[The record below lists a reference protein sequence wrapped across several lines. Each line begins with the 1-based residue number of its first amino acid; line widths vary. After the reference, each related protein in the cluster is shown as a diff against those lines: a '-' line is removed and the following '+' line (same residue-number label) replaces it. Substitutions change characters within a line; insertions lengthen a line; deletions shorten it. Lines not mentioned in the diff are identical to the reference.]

1 MVNLLVSQVIK
12 RKLLREV
19 TMTPQYDKQADKHG
33 CSSRYHFLHATTS
46 GSFLT
51 NTHVRTHTQA
61 RTAGLLLCS
70 CGTSELKQ
78 CKQRDVVCGCY
89 EAVWEFGG
97 IAPFVV

>member
-1 MVNLLVSQVIK
+1 MIN
-12 RKLLREV
+12 
-19 TMTPQYDKQADKHG
+19 TAA
-33 CSSRYHFLHATTS
+33 LHAIISCTLQLQDPFSQIHT
-46 GSFLT
+46 FA
-51 NTHVRTHTQA
+51 RTQA

>member
-1 MVNLLVSQVIK
+1 MMITHDMINRQIN
-12 RKLLREV
+12 
-19 TMTPQYDKQADKHG
+19 TAA
-33 CSSRYHFLHATTS
+33 LHAIISCTLQLQDLFS
-46 GSFLT
+46 QI
-51 NTHVRTHTQA
+51 RTFAHTQA